1 MENLILNHFLNSD
14 SENFNFN
21 WYQDAN
27 KYCLEVSKEFNI
39 PLYKAVG
46 ILAAL
51 SPRNKWERNKKDL
64 RTLISQRE
72 NGKYGTFHNNRD
84 KAIKILDAD
93 SHEEVEKLLT
103 GRKIF
108 SFYHNIFY
116 CHGSNLVTVDVW
128 AARSVG
134 IDTITPKLYGE
145 IEDAY
150 VNVADSLGLLPSDL
164 QAICWLTV
172 RGKIA

>member
-1 MENLILNHFLNSD
+1 MESKILNHFLNSD

-21 WYQDAN
+21 WYEDAN
-27 KYCLEVSKEFNI
+27 KYCLEVAKEFNI
-39 PLYKAVG
+39 PLYKTVA

-51 SPRNKWERNKKDL
+51 SPRNKWERNKIDL
-64 RTLISQRE
+64 RTLIMKRE
-72 NGKYGTFHNNRD
+72 SGSYGTFHNNRD
-84 KAIKILDAD
+84 KAIKILDAKN
-93 SHEEVEKLLT
+93 HEEVEALLT

-108 SFYHNIFY
+108 SFYHNIYY
-116 CHGSNLVTVDVW
+116 CHGSNLVTVDVH

-150 VNVADSLGLLPSDL
+150 VNVADSLGLLPSEL
-164 QAICWLTV
+164 QAIVWCTV
-172 RGKIA
+172 RGDK